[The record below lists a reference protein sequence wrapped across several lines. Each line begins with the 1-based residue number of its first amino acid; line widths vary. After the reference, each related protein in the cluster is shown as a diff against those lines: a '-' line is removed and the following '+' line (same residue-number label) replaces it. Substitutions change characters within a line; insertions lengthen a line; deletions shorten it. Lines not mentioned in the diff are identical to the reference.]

1 MKRLIGALAAAIA
14 LPPLAVALL
23 PLQGSPSSLSGSH
36 APGSDRRIR
45 SNGRAGA
52 DGYHVPILVTG
63 SHRSGTGWTS
73 RMISAASPVAEIME
87 PFNLR
92 RQRPGILNTR
102 LTHWFPYVCSDNEQA
117 FVTPMHDMLAFR
129 YRPLAELIA
138 VRSAK
143 DVGRLGRDW
152 YAFTRNRRMGRR
164 PLVKDPIAFFSAGWL
179 ADTFGMD
186 VIALTR
192 HPAGFALSLKRL
204 GWNHPFGHFSAQ
216 SLLMRDCLWPFES
229 EIAEAAKNPPPI
241 VDQAVLLWRLI
252 QHVMLEYRRTRPGWG
267 FYRLEDVA
275 EDPVGSFQHIYE
287 RLGLP
292 FDQHAEK
299 VVIYHSDSANPRESR
314 DPSDVKRDSRRS
326 VWLWKDRLT
335 QAEID
340 YIRSRVEDVSGEFYS
355 DADW

>member
-1 MKRLIGALAAAIA
+1 VKRLVVAPAAALPTLAIA
-14 LPPLAVALL
+14 LL
-23 PLQGSPSSLSGSH
+23 PIQGSRSSLPGSH
-36 APGSDRRIR
+36 APGSYRRIR
-45 SNGRAGA
+45 SNGRAEA
-52 DGYHVPILVTG
+52 DGHHVPILVTG

-73 RMISAASPVAEIME
+73 RMISAASSVAEITE

-92 RQRPGILNTR
+92 RQRPGILNAK

-117 FVTPMHDMLAFR
+117 FVSPMHDMLAFR
-129 YRPLAELIA
+129 YRPMAELIA

-152 YAFTRNRRMGRR
+152 YGFAQNRRIGRR
-164 PLVKDPIAFFSAGWL
+164 PLVKDPIAFFSAAWL
-179 ADTFGMD
+179 ADSFGMD

-204 GWNHPFGHFSAQ
+204 GWNHPFEHFSAQ
-216 SLLMRDCLWPFES
+216 SLLIRDYLWPFES
-229 EIAEAAKNPPPI
+229 EIEEAVRNPPPI
-241 VDQAVLLWRLI
+241 LDQAVLLWRLI
-252 QHVMLEYRRTRPGWG
+252 HHVMLEYRRTRPGWA

-275 EDPVGSFQHIYE
+275 KDPVGSFQHIYE

-292 FDQHAEK
+292 FDQYAQR
-299 VVIYHSDSANPRESR
+299 VVIQHSDPANPRESR

-340 YIRSRVEDVSGEFYS
+340 YIRTGVEDISGGFYS